1 MTISTLTQLLTIAGP
16 LTVMAALFLW
26 DVVTL
31 KPKERDKQE
40 ALIER
45 VSAVI
50 ANNTEV
56 IRETK
61 IIHKDMEKTLVE
73 IKSDI
78 KELKN
83 STDLTSVYTML
94 EKLDDKIDKLGK

>member
-1 MTISTLTQLLTIAGP
+1 MTVSTLTQLLTVSGP
-16 LTVMAALFLW
+16 LVVMAGTFLW
-26 DVVTL
+26 QVISVQ
-31 KPKERDKQE
+31 PKEKDKQD
-40 ALIER
+40 ALIEK
-45 VSAVI
+45 VATVI
-50 ANNTEV
+50 AENTEV

-61 IIHKDMEKTLVE
+61 SIHKDMEKTLIE

-94 EKLDDKIDKLGK
+94 EKLEDKIDQLGK

>member
-1 MTISTLTQLLTIAGP
+1 MTISTLTQLLTVSTP
-16 LTVMAALFLW
+16 LTVMAAIFLW
-26 DVVTL
+26 DVV
-31 KPKERDKQE
+31 KIQPKEKDKQN

-45 VSAVI
+45 VSTVI
-50 ANNTEV
+50 AENTEV

-61 IIHKDMEKTLVE
+61 SIHKEMEKTLIE

-94 EKLDDKIDKLGK
+94 EKLEDKIDQLGK

>member
-1 MTISTLTQLLTIAGP
+1 MTISTLTQLLTVSTP
-16 LTVMAALFLW
+16 LTVMAAIFLW
-26 DVVTL
+26 DVV
-31 KPKERDKQE
+31 KIQPKEKDKQN

-45 VSAVI
+45 VSTVI
-50 ANNTEV
+50 AENTEV

-61 IIHKDMEKTLVE
+61 SIHKEMEKTLIE

-94 EKLDDKIDKLGK
+94 EKLESKIDQLGK

>member
-1 MTISTLTQLLTIAGP
+1 MTVNTLTQLLTVSGP
-16 LTVMAALFLW
+16 LVVMAATFLW
-26 DVVTL
+26 QVISVQ
-31 KPKERDKQE
+31 PKEKDKQD
-40 ALIER
+40 ALIEK
-45 VSAVI
+45 VSSVI
-50 ANNTEV
+50 AENTEV

-61 IIHKDMEKTLVE
+61 SIHKDMEKTLNE

-94 EKLDDKIDKLGK
+94 EKLEDKIDRLGK